1 MGSTA
6 EVKGSRARLLPVVDF
21 GVAIGLVVG
30 FLFNVV
36 LREGRCFV
44 GGGDHVSSCVG
55 VWERLD
61 LVLVLE
67 EGSERKSTR
76 TARGDRDVMYTWPCE
91 PNSPHKHDRIASKST
106 WVVVEG

>member
-1 MGSTA
+1 
-6 EVKGSRARLLPVVDF
+6 
-21 GVAIGLVVG
+21 
-30 FLFNVV
+30 
-36 LREGRCFV
+36 
-44 GGGDHVSSCVG
+44 
-55 VWERLD
+55 
-61 LVLVLE
+61 VLE